1 MRRNQS
7 LLGLLG
13 LVFLL
18 FAVLAGAFT
27 GGRTAIDVVYIAA
40 NGIVGLFC
48 LIAYLSA
55 GLEQLRNAVTER
67 STRYGANVVVG
78 SLAFLGVLVVLNYL
92 GARHSKR
99 FDLTEQKVYSL
110 SDQSINV
117 VKNLENELKMLA
129 FVEGGINPE
138 LRDLLSNYARYSSKV
153 SFELID
159 PDKQPELAEKYQI
172 RTYNT
177 VRVEYGNESTL
188 VTQPNE
194 ENITNAI
201 IKVTRKTRKVVC
213 VIEGHGEPDLD
224 DLQNAKGLASFR
236 NALTNENYEVKKVL
250 LASEPNV
257 PDDCSV
263 VVVAG
268 PQRPFLDHEL
278 QALETY
284 LENGGRLLAMIP
296 PRTGDQFTTFLAK
309 WGVKLGNDVV
319 VDQVVRLF
327 QGPALGLTPL
337 ANTYGFH
344 EITRD
349 FKQRTIFPLTR
360 SVKSDAAGKSGIT
373 AVELVKTSP
382 SSWAETDL
390 EGVFQRGEASL
401 DANADLK
408 GPVPVAVAVDAN
420 LKQMG
425 RDKDG
430 NARLVVFGSIEF
442 ASNRELDGTF
452 YNRDLLMNAVGWLV
466 GESDL
471 VSIRPRGLRASRI
484 QFTPEQSLM
493 TFYITVLLIP
503 QLLLIVGIVVWWRRE

>member
-7 LLGLLG
+7 LLGLVG
-13 LVFLL
+13 LVLLL

-27 GGRTAIDVVYIAA
+27 GGRTGIDVVYIAA
-40 NGIVGLFC
+40 NGIVGIFC

-55 GLEQLRNAVTER
+55 GLEQLRDVVSER
-67 STRYGANVVVG
+67 STRYGTNVVVG
-78 SLAFLGVLVVLNYL
+78 SLAFLGVLIVVNYL

-110 SDQSINV
+110 SDQSVSV
-117 VKNLENELKMLA
+117 VKNLENDLKLLA

-138 LRDLLSNYARYSSKV
+138 LRDLLANYARYSSKV
-153 SFELID
+153 SHELID
-159 PDKQPELAEKYQI
+159 PDKQPELAERYQI

-194 ENITNAI
+194 ENLTNAI

-213 VIEGHGEPDLD
+213 IVEGHGEPDLE
-224 DLQNAKGLASFR
+224 DLQSPKGLASFR
-236 NALTNENYEVKKVL
+236 NALANENYEVKKVL
-250 LASEPNV
+250 LPSEPKI
-257 PDDCSV
+257 PDDCSAV
-263 VVVAG
+263 VIAG
-268 PQRPFLDHEL
+268 PQRPFLDHEI
-278 QALETY
+278 QAIETH
-284 LENGGRLLAMIP
+284 LDNGGRLLALIP
-296 PRTGDQFTTFLAK
+296 PRTGDQFVPLLAE
-309 WGVKLGNDVV
+309 WGGKLGNDVV

-349 FKQRTIFPLTR
+349 FKQRTIFPMTR
-360 SVKSDAAGKSGIT
+360 SVKADAAGKAGI
-373 AVELVKTSP
+373 AAIELVKTSP
-382 SSWAETDL
+382 SSWGETDL
-390 EGVFQRGEASL
+390 DGVFQRGEAAL
-401 DANADLK
+401 DPAADLK
-408 GPVPVAVAVDAN
+408 GPVPVAVAVEAD

-425 RDKDG
+425 RDQEG
-430 NARLVVFGSIEF
+430 TTRLVVFGSVEF
-442 ASNRELDGTF
+442 ASNREFDGTF

-471 VSIRPRGLRASRI
+471 VSIRPRGIRASRI
-484 QFTPEQSLM
+484 QFTPEQSLL

-503 QLLLIVGIVVWWRRE
+503 QLLLIAGLVVWWRRE

>member
-1 MRRNQS
+1 VRRNQS

-138 LRDLLSNYARYSSKV
+138 LRDLLSNYARHSSKV

-250 LASEPNV
+250 LASEPKV

-452 YNRDLLMNAVGWLV
+452 YNRDLLMNALGWLV